1 MDGINRPNLKM
12 CVLEN
17 AAHCKQKEG
26 MCVDHGSV
34 EDLKKLNKNKALVKK
49 LEKSCGFFFESDH
62 TIEHMTRLLGP
73 RSTKAGKF
81 PTNFLSTGDDMR
93 EKMDE
98 SLFEFGYDGIKANL
112 DEVVIGFL
120 FFNTRQKNL

>member
-1 MDGINRPNLKM
+1 M
-12 CVLEN
+12 
-17 AAHCKQKEG
+17 
-26 MCVDHGSV
+26 
-34 EDLKKLNKNKALVKK
+34 
-49 LEKSCGFFFESDH
+49 
-62 TIEHMTRLLGP
+62 IEHMTRLLGP
-73 RSTKAGKF
+73 RLTKAGKF